1 MKQALVRRV
10 TLLLGGKS
18 DQAGPQRGEVPV
30 QSGSPTSESYG
41 EGFASP
47 AWPRAATSTA
57 PWRTVG
63 EHVGSDWAQTGC
75 NGARRSDLLKE
86 LRALQ
91 SRFAWGT
98 RRSPGTVGTPEGGR
112 IPEEFAIVPTWHF
125 HGHSTASQPW
135 GPAGPGLRRR

>member
-1 MKQALVRRV
+1 MVWIVETQLLCGRARHDYLKGRPADNFPLTAMKQALVRRV

-91 SRFAWGT
+91 SRARG
-98 RRSPGTVGTPEGGR
+98 
-112 IPEEFAIVPTWHF
+112 
-125 HGHSTASQPW
+125 HGNPR
-135 GPAGPGLRRR
+135 GP